1 MFSHST
7 LGHILH
13 SVILHWVTFQSFY
26 SRSHS
31 TFSYSI
37 LGHIL
42 RSVIHIGSHSTF
54 SHSTLGHIL
63 RSVIHIGSHSTFS
76 NSTLGHILH
85 SVILHWVT
93 FCVPSFYIGSH
104 SMSSHFT
111 LGYIHRGGQVQLLFE
126 SAIAI
131 PQLEGSTSAI
141 AILQPLKIL
150 LLKSC
155 NSAIAI
161 FSEVRNFKSATWEL
175 HFRNIWHILAVE

>member
-13 SVILHWVTFQSFY
+13 SLILHWVTFQSFY
-26 SRSHS
+26 IRSHS
-31 TFSYSI
+31 TFSYST
-37 LGHIL
+37 LYHIL

-63 RSVIHIGSHSTFS
+63 RSVILHWVTFQSFYSGSHSTF
-76 NSTLGHILH
+76 
-85 SVILHWVT
+85 
-93 FCVPSFYIGSH
+93 
-104 SMSSHFT
+104 SHFT

-141 AILQPLKIL
+141 AILQLFKDL
-150 LLKSC
+150 VAQELQLC
-155 NSAIAI
+155 NC
-161 FSEVRNFKSATWEL
+161 NFFWSPQFQLCNLRASL
-175 HFRNIWHILAVE
+175 P